1 MKETITIDDKMA
13 EPPKSIL
20 EKSLADYDKS
30 LNYALEGGL
39 QATVIA
45 ALFLLY
51 DEQEN
56 QNEILH

>member
-1 MKETITIDDKMA
+1 MA
-13 EPPKSIL
+13 ESPKSIL
-20 EKSLADYDKS
+20 EKSLADYEKFLDH
-30 LNYALEGGL
+30 ALEGGL

-56 QNEILH
+56 QNEILHQPSERR

>member
-1 MKETITIDDKMA
+1 MKETITIDGKMA

-20 EKSLADYDKS
+20 QKSLADYDKA
-30 LNYALEGGL
+30 LEHALEGGL

-56 QNEILH
+56 QN

>member
-1 MKETITIDDKMA
+1 MKETITSTAKIE

-20 EKSLADYDKS
+20 EKSLADYEKS
-30 LNYALEGGL
+30 LDYALEGEL
-39 QATVIA
+39 QAMVIA

-56 QNEILH
+56 QNEILQ

>member
-1 MKETITIDDKMA
+1 MKETITIDSQTA

-30 LNYALEGGL
+30 LNYALEGVL

-45 ALFLLY
+45 ALFLRY